1 MNRDLFTILNIGA
14 GVLVLAAGF
23 ALGLRG
29 DSQPATDAPQ
39 YAGDKLVL
47 PARYREW
54 VWLSS
59 GFGMAYGPAAQGMS
73 NQDPPFDNVFVRP
86 ASYRSFLETGKWPDQ
101 TVFVLE
107 IRSSVSKGSINQ
119 RGHFQG
125 EVQSIEVEVKDEKRF
140 AGGWAFFGFDN
151 GAKTARMIP
160 ATAGC
165 YSCHAQHGAVDN
177 TFVQFYPTLIEIA
190 KQKGTFKQ

>member
-1 MNRDLFTILNIGA
+1 MNRDSRTLLNIGA
-14 GVLVLAAGF
+14 GILVLAAGF

-29 DSQPATDAPQ
+29 DSQPGTDAPQ
-39 YAGDKLVL
+39 YSGDKLL
-47 PARYREW
+47 RPANYREW

-59 GFGMAYGPAAQGMS
+59 GFGMAYGPAAQANS
-73 NQDPPFDNVFVRP
+73 SQDPPFDNVFVRP
-86 ASYRSFLETGKWPDQ
+86 ASYRAFLATGKWPDQ

-107 IRSSVSKGSINQ
+107 LRASVSKGSINQ

-125 EVQSIEVEVKDEKRF
+125 DVQAVEVEVKDEKRF
-140 AGGWAFFGFDN
+140 PGGWAFFGFDK
-151 GAKTARMIP
+151 GVESARMIP
-160 ATAGC
+160 ATASC
-165 YSCHAQHGAVDN
+165 YTCHAQNGAVEN